1 MRDPLEVIARVR
13 RPLGAKERKQ
23 EYDMPERGH
32 LMKVA
37 EARLQYNLARDASP
51 GDVHRQNL

>member
-13 RPLGAKERKQ
+13 RLLGPKERKQ
-23 EYDMPERGH
+23 EYDIPEKGH

-37 EARLQYNLARDASP
+37 EARLRYNLARDASP

>member
-13 RPLGAKERKQ
+13 RPLGPKERKQ
-23 EYDMPERGH
+23 EYDIPERGH

-37 EARLQYNLARDASP
+37 EARLRYNLARDASP

>member
-13 RPLGAKERKQ
+13 RLLGPKERKQ
-23 EYDMPERGH
+23 EYDIPEKGD

-37 EARLQYNLARDASP
+37 EARPQYNLARDASP
-51 GDVHRQNL
+51 GDGHRQNL

>member
-13 RPLGAKERKQ
+13 RLLGPKERKQ
-23 EYDMPERGH
+23 EYDIPERGH

-37 EARLQYNLARDASP
+37 EARLRYNLARDASP
-51 GDVHRQNL
+51 GDGHRQNL

>member
-13 RPLGAKERKQ
+13 RLLGPKERKQ
-23 EYDMPERGH
+23 EYDIPERGH

-51 GDVHRQNL
+51 SDGYK